1 MGRGARDRARGTH
14 RPRAV
19 AGEIRPGPAAGGS
32 HRALQ
37 GAALLPA
44 LHEHDPALARLDVAG
59 AAPLRG
65 LAGNLRTA
73 LQASASIA
81 AIRALRTCAAIS
93 VFALRAAIFPA
104 STPVAAPRARRS
116 IARGM

>member
-1 MGRGARDRARGTH
+1 MGAGADHRAH
-14 RPRAV
+14 RADGARAV
-19 AGEIRPGPAAGGS
+19 AREIRLGPAAGRPHG
-32 HRALQ
+32 ALQ

-44 LHEHDPALARLDVAG
+44 LHEHDPALARLDAAG